1 MTTFLKTL
9 LALAIVIAA
18 ALAAGA
24 MIAAKPSPKQKVP
37 APAIPTVS
45 VVSFLAGEVEIAVRG
60 QAEVRSRDQIVIAS
74 DVPGR
79 VVAIAEGFREGLI
92 LPAGE
97 ALLTLDD
104 ANYRLA
110 LAQAEFAH
118 KDAELALADAR
129 SRYKSGGLPQVQR
142 AEAQLLA
149 ARAQLKKAR
158 TDLARTRISTP
169 QRALIR
175 ERNVSLGQ
183 FAGTGAVLAVLN
195 AVEVAELHLPLTAA
209 QAGLLMTSEQYP
221 VTIADNSGNVWQGRL
236 VRLFKQADAATRLLT
251 ALIEV
256 NDPYG
261 LETPGQPLRFGD
273 FVRLTITGVKV
284 SNALR
289 IPVDAL
295 HENRFVFALQEGQL
309 RRQAVTPLLYE
320 TETVVIRGD
329 FEGPLQ
335 LVTTRL
341 PVMAEGMAVA
351 PE

>member
-9 LALAIVIAA
+9 LALGIVLAA
-18 ALAAGA
+18 ALVAGV
-24 MIAAKPSPKQKVP
+24 MIAAKPPAEQKAP
-37 APAIPTVS
+37 APPVPTVS
-45 VVSFLAGEVEIAVRG
+45 VVSLSAGDVDIAIRG

-110 LAQAEFAH
+110 LAQAEFSH

-149 ARAQLKKAR
+149 ARAQLQKAR
-158 TDLARTRISTP
+158 TDLARTKISTP
-169 QRALIR
+169 QRALVR

-183 FAGTGAVLAVLN
+183 FAATGAVLAVLD
-195 AVEVAELHLPLTAA
+195 AVEVAELHLPLTAV
-209 QAGLLMTSEQYP
+209 QASLLATSEPYP
-221 VTIADNSGNVWQGRL
+221 VTIADNSGNVWQGQL
-236 VRLFKQADAATRLLT
+236 VRLLKQADAATRLLT

-256 NDPYG
+256 DDPYG
-261 LETPGQPLRFGD
+261 LENPGQPLRFGD
-273 FVRLTITGVKV
+273 FVRLTITEVKV
-284 SNALR
+284 INAMR

-295 HENRFVFALQEGQL
+295 HENRFVFTLQEGQL
-309 RRQAVTPLLYE
+309 RRQVVTPVLYE

-329 FEGPLQ
+329 FDGPLQ